1 MKSRPRTAVA
11 FVVLGIIALCGLGLV
26 SMLGRAFPG
35 SSDGAYV
42 GEKQTSAAVIMTFFV
57 VYFIFGVI
65 AAFIEKQ
72 QARILTLIGAHIA
85 PFLPLPTLR
94 KDDALI
100 FFGAYFVV
108 YLCLSPLW
116 ASLVRVKPMGE
127 KQVRL

>member
-1 MKSRPRTAVA
+1 MKPRPKTAVA
-11 FVVLGIIALCGLGLV
+11 FVIFGIIALCGLGLV

-42 GEKQTSAAVIMTFFV
+42 GEKQTSAAVIMAFFAT
-57 VYFIFGVI
+57 YFIFGAI

-72 QARILTLIGAHIA
+72 QARILALIGAHIA
-85 PFLPLPTLR
+85 PLLPLPTLT

-100 FFGAYFVV
+100 FFGAYLVV

-116 ASLVRVKPMGE
+116 VSLVRMTPKGE
-127 KQVRL
+127 K